1 MAEKLTEQQKNDFA
15 ASFQKIAVETLVD
28 KLEKA
33 TRKYQPTTVV
43 IAGGVAANSV
53 LRAELLRRV
62 SDKVSDE
69 IIFTAPEFC
78 TDNAAMVATLGA
90 FHAVLGRS
98 EDPLTAEVY
107 PSLSMEN
114 ARW

>member
-1 MAEKLTEQQKNDFA
+1 M
-15 ASFQKIAVETLVD
+15 
-28 KLEKA
+28 
-33 TRKYQPTTVV
+33 
-43 IAGGVAANSV
+43 IAGGVAANQA
-53 LRAELLRRV
+53 LRAELMHRV
-62 SDKVSDE
+62 ANQVSDE

-90 FHAVLGRS
+90 FHAVLGRP
-98 EDPLTAEVY
+98 EDPLKAEVY

>member
-1 MAEKLTEQQKNDFA
+1 M
-15 ASFQKIAVETLVD
+15 
-28 KLEKA
+28 
-33 TRKYQPTTVV
+33 
-43 IAGGVAANSV
+43 IAGGVAANMA
-53 LRAELLRRV
+53 LREELMNRV
-62 SDKVSDE
+62 ANIVPDE
-69 IIFTAPEFC
+69 IIFTPPEFC

-98 EDPLTAEVY
+98 EDPLTAEVF